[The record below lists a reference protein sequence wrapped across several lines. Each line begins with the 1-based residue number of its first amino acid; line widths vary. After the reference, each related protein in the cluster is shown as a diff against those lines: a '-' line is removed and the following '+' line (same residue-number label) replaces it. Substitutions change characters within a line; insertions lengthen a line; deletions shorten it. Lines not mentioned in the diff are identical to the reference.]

1 MLKRAE
7 WAIFVFFALTIGL
20 SPALYFI
27 LDRKF
32 GLLGGKPEALL
43 NDIFWNAGFYTHIIF
58 GGIALL
64 TGWIQFSKKIRDR
77 NITLHRRFG
86 QVYVAAALTSALA
99 GIYIGFFA
107 TGGAIAA
114 TGFISLGVVW
124 FSTTLEAY
132 RQILRKQIEAHK
144 KWMFYSYAA
153 CFAAVMLRLWLPLL
167 TFIFGDFI
175 TAYKLVAWLCWL
187 PNLAFV
193 RFYLLKTNSLAF
205 KS

>member
-1 MLKRAE
+1 MLKRAT

-20 SPALYFI
+20 YPALYFI

-43 NDIFWNAGFYTHIIF
+43 SDIFWNAGFYTHIIF

-64 TGWIQFSKKIRDR
+64 TGWIQFNKKIRDR

-107 TGGAIAA
+107 SGGAIAA
-114 TGFISLGVVW
+114 AGFISLGVVW
-124 FSTTLEAY
+124 FSTTFEAY
-132 RQILRKQIEAHK
+132 RQILRKQIEIHK

-167 TFIFGDFI
+167 TLIFGDFI
-175 TAYKLVAWLCWL
+175 TTYKLVAWLCWL

-193 RFYLLKTNSLAF
+193 RFFLLKTRI
-205 KS
+205 